1 MKIYNAIGVM
11 SGTSLD
17 GIDICY
23 VELDSLKNK
32 YKIIEAETIE
42 YEECWKRRLAQA
54 IELSGESLTKLDIE
68 FGHFIGEQILQF
80 IEKNQI
86 QTVDFI
92 ASHGHTVFHRP
103 NSGYT
108 LQIGH
113 GSAIWTKTNIPTIY
127 DFRTQ
132 DVILGGQGAPL
143 VPIGDQMLFSNY
155 DACLNLGGFSNISFE
170 RNKKRIAFDI
180 CPVNIVLNQ
189 LSSRMNK
196 NFDENGKMARSGK
209 IDDTF
214 LELLNQ
220 LEFYALNS
228 AKSLGVEWCKENIDP
243 LLHQFDLSTED
254 LLATFTENIAIQISE
269 VLNRNEIKNVL
280 ITGGGA
286 YNEFL
291 IQCIDK
297 KSKTKL
303 ILGDPVLIE
312 YKEALIFAWM
322 GMLRMERRI
331 NVLSS
336 VTSASRDHSSGI
348 LIN

>member
-1 MKIYNAIGVM
+1 MKLYKAIGVM

-23 VELDSLKNK
+23 VELSSFENK
-32 YKIIEAETIE
+32 YQIIHAETIE
-42 YEECWKRRLAQA
+42 YDTYWRKRLADA
-54 IELSGESLTKLDIE
+54 IDISGESLTKLDIE
-68 FGHFIGEQILQF
+68 YGHFLGEQILQF

-86 QTVDFI
+86 QTIDFI
-92 ASHGHTVFHRP
+92 ASHGHTIFHRP
-103 NSGYT
+103 NFGYT

-113 GSAIWTKTNIPTIY
+113 GAAIWAKTNIPTIY

-170 RNKKRIAFDI
+170 RNQKRIAFDI
-180 CPVNIVLNQ
+180 CPVNIVLNR
-189 LSSRMNK
+189 LSARLNRK
-196 NFDENGKMARSGK
+196 FDDKGALAKYGT
-209 IDDTF
+209 IDKSL
-214 LELLNQ
+214 LEKLNQ
-220 LEFYALNS
+220 LEFYELNA
-228 AKSLGVEWCKENIDP
+228 AKSLGVEWCREMVDP
-243 LLHQFDLSTED
+243 LIEQSNLKTED
-254 LLATFTENIAIQISE
+254 LLATFTEHIAIQISK
-269 VLNRNEIKNVL
+269 VFNRNEIKNVL

-291 IQCIDK
+291 IQCIAK
-297 KSKTKL
+297 KSMTKL

-322 GMLRMERRI
+322 GMLRMEQRI

-336 VTSASRDHSSGI
+336 VTSANRDHSSGI